1 MSEIDAPVPT
11 AAADTPATAFDARAF
26 RNAMGQFATG
36 VVVISTEFEGHTH
49 AMTANAFMS
58 GSLAPPLVLVSVAC
72 TARMHD
78 RLRQSRS
85 FGISVLMHQQM
96 FVSNHFAGKP
106 QVDQQP
112 KFEQLDGLTVIH
124 GAAVQL
130 AAHLRHEYA
139 CGDHTLFVGEVK
151 ALRTHAAPKPLLF
164 HGGRYAELAQPETQA
179 PASIEGFWANNELC
193 W

>member
-1 MSEIDAPVPT
+1 MSAIEVQAPSEAVEGT
-11 AAADTPATAFDARAF
+11 APAFDARAF

-36 VVVISTEFEGHTH
+36 VVVISTEHQGHTH

-58 GSLAPPLVLVSVAC
+58 GSLEPPLVLVSVAC

-78 RLRQSRS
+78 RLRLSRS
-85 FGISVLMHQQM
+85 FGISVLMHGQM

-106 QVDQQP
+106 SPDQEP
-112 KFEQLDGLTVIH
+112 RFELLHGLPVIE
-124 GAAVQL
+124 GAAVQT
-130 AAHLRHEYA
+130 AATLRHEYA

-151 ALRTHAAPKPLLF
+151 ALRVHREPRPLLF
-164 HGGRYAELAQPETQA
+164 HGGRYGALAQPETQA
-179 PASIEGFWANNELC
+179 PPSMDGFWANNELC